1 VIAEM
6 SIELPLDESIT
17 GIVAPML
24 ERVADPEARQ
34 WVLAIGQRLADM
46 ASIGYEIGT
55 PARARPATPYTFAK
69 WHVPVTH
76 AGARCVLSF
85 FINETPELT
94 HAHKSGKK
102 RISARCR

>member
-6 SIELPLDESIT
+6 SLELPLDESIT

-24 ERVADPEARQ
+24 ERVADPEAHQ

-55 PARARPATPYTFAK
+55 PSRVRTATPYIFAK
-69 WHVPVTH
+69 WHVPVRH
-76 AGARCVLSF
+76 AGFRCVLSF
-85 FINETPELT
+85 FINEAFEPTP
-94 HAHKSGKK
+94 K
-102 RISARCR
+102 ARRK